1 MKGFL
6 SPIHTGKYHRQA
18 LTNTAVKKKRSQLFT
33 QEAQRQA
40 ALITDVEKIEVQ
52 YEGHP
57 ENCTLIMNKYM
68 STPYNCSQRK
78 CISLSDEGL

>member
-1 MKGFL
+1 MKTFFI
-6 SPIHTGKYHRQA
+6 PTQTGTYHRQA

-40 ALITDVEKIEVQ
+40 ALVTDVEKIEVK

-57 ENCTLIMNKYM
+57 ENCTLIMNKSM
-68 STPYNCSQRK
+68 STPYNCAQRE
-78 CISLSDEGL
+78 CWIYTV